1 MIKATPH
8 QAAGTKGE
16 EAPMLAVEMIRRGA
30 IYHGPKTAVMF
41 GDDKLSFT
49 EVDLMSNRIANVF
62 IDTLKLDVG
71 RRVGMLLN
79 NSIYTLPIDFGFVKS
94 RLSRVPLNS
103 RLSALEQQ
111 QMLEGAGVDIL
122 IHGNDLADRARELAH
137 AMPGLTTIGVGHAS
151 DPADLLALAQ
161 AQPDTPPSRQPE
173 PDDVV
178 LTIFTSGTTGKLK
191 AVEHTQASWAAMATN
206 VLINME
212 VAEGDVMLHAAS
224 MIHASGCFIVPYWLR
239 GGVAAVLPGFTP
251 PSYLDAIERWK
262 PTALNL
268 VPTMIGILL
277 DHPGIDQADFSSV
290 QSIIYGAS
298 PMPRP
303 TIQRALKLWGP
314 RFMQYYGQSEA
325 PIFITRL
332 GKEDHIGPAAEQRLA
347 SCGRPSIDCEIRLVD
362 EEGNDVPPGDAGEIA
377 LRTPFAMRGYFDAPE
392 LNAQMFLPN
401 GWLRTRD
408 VGRFDSDGYLYLVD
422 RTSDMIVTGGYNV
435 YPREV
440 EDALGAHPAVREV
453 VVVGLP
459 DEKWGEAVA
468 AFVALRSEQTVEE
481 AALIAFARDR
491 LAGYKV
497 PKTVH
502 FIAEVPK
509 SPVGKLL
516 RRAVRDPFWAGRE
529 RRI

>member
-1 MIKATPH
+1 
-8 QAAGTKGE
+8 
-16 EAPMLAVEMIRRGA
+16 MLAVEMIRRGA
-30 IYHGPKTAVMF
+30 VYHGPKTAVIF
-41 GDDKLSFT
+41 GDQTLSFT
-49 EVDLMSNRIANVF
+49 DVDLLSNRIANVF

-79 NSIYTLPIDFGFVKS
+79 NSVYTLPIDFGFVKS

-103 RLSALEQQ
+103 RLSTLEQQ
-111 QMLEGAGVDIL
+111 QMLQGAGVDIL
-122 IHGNDLADRARELAH
+122 IHGADLAERARELKA
-137 AMPGLTTIGVGHAS
+137 AMPGLTLIPVGNAS
-151 DPADLLALAQ
+151 DAGDLLALA
-161 AQPDTPPSRQPE
+161 ASRPDTPPSRRCE
-173 PDDVV
+173 PDDIVI
-178 LTIFTSGTTGKLK
+178 TIFTSGTTGKLK

-212 VAEGDVMLHAAS
+212 VGEGDVMLHAAS

-268 VPTMIGILL
+268 VPTMIGMLL
-277 DHPGIDQADFSSV
+277 DHPGIEQADFGSV
-290 QSIIYGAS
+290 RSIIYGAS

-325 PIFITRL
+325 PIFITKL
-332 GKEDHIGPAAEQRLA
+332 DKQDHVGAAAEQRLA
-347 SCGRPSIDCEIRLVD
+347 SCGRPSIDCEVRLVD
-362 EEGNDVPPGDAGEIA
+362 EEGNDVAPGEAGEIA
-377 LRTPFAMRGYFDAPE
+377 LRTPFAMRGYYDAPE
-392 LNAQMFLPN
+392 LNAQMFLPG

-408 VGRFDSDGYLYLVD
+408 VGRFDQDGYLYLVD

-459 DEKWGEAVA
+459 DDKWGEAVA
-468 AFVALRSEQTVEE
+468 AFVALRSGETAEE
-481 AALIAFARDR
+481 AELIAFARDR

-497 PKTVH
+497 PKSVQ